1 MSLLLICGVDQTHV
15 WWSVESWKETA
26 AEAKQSKGTNVEGQA
41 YRRRQ
46 LIHDATKAAYSML
59 RALNCVRVT
68 NMRMTQQL
76 STSAPQV
83 GPGGLLRGLQSQPS
97 KGQARSHKSPS
108 QSICTLPHS
117 PQTHVRPHN
126 TTQRI
131 TALINAPPEDQMC
144 WCSCC
149 ACVPDHSKV
158 HSCFGVVTCSEYRA
172 AYSDVGAAHLDLH
185 SSTAR
190 RQQARQQQSNTNI
203 SKRNC

>member
-1 MSLLLICGVDQTHV
+1 MNSRSIAISASITRFKNQRLWWNAGISATHH
-15 WWSVESWKETA
+15 T
-26 AEAKQSKGTNVEGQA
+26 
-41 YRRRQ
+41 
-46 LIHDATKAAYSML
+46 
-59 RALNCVRVT
+59 
-68 NMRMTQQL
+68 
-76 STSAPQV
+76 
-83 GPGGLLRGLQSQPS
+83 QSQP
-97 KGQARSHKSPS
+97 RLFTHTS
-108 QSICTLPHS
+108 QE
-117 PQTHVRPHN
+117 PQPKQMHTSTFTTNACETPQHN

-131 TALINAPPEDQMC
+131 TALINPPPENQMC

-158 HSCFGVVTCSEYRA
+158 HSCFLGVVTCSEYRA